1 MENFT
6 YFTPTKVFFGKDA
19 EGQVGEIVKSY
30 GFERVMLH
38 YGGGSVKK
46 TGLYDRVVAS
56 LKQQGISIF
65 PFGGAQPNPKVSL
78 VREGARLCK
87 EQGVDLVLAVGGG
100 SVIDS
105 AKVIAIAAKYDCDPW
120 EFSAKKVIPNRS
132 LPVGTILTLAASG
145 SEMSSSAVL
154 TNEETG
160 LKRGF
165 NSDENRP
172 LFSIL
177 NPELTYTVSPYQT
190 ACGIVDI
197 MMHTLERYF
206 SRSGAVDL
214 TDRVAEG
221 LVKSVIAAGKRA
233 MENPRDY
240 EARAALMWAGSL
252 SHNDLTS
259 CGREM
264 VLVVHQLEHELSGM
278 YDRIAHGA
286 GLAVLFPA
294 WMKYIYQYNIPR
306 FCQYAVRIWD
316 CDMDFAHPENTAM
329 AGIAATEQF
338 FRSLGMPP
346 RLSELDVGV
355 EGIDEMAEKCTFF
368 GTRTIADYIDLGK
381 QEIKDIFTLAL

>member
-1 MENFT
+1 MENFV
-6 YFTPTKVFFGKDA
+6 YYTPTKVFFGKDT
-19 EGQVGEIVKSY
+19 EKQVGEIVKGY
-30 GFERVMLH
+30 GFSRVMLH
-38 YGGGSVKK
+38 YGGGSIQKS
-46 TGLYDRVVAS
+46 GLYDTVMAS
-56 LKQQGISIF
+56 LTAQGITVL
-65 PFGGAQPNPKVSL
+65 PFGGVQPNPKLRL
-78 VREGARLCK
+78 VREGAKFCK
-87 EQGVDLVLAVGGG
+87 ENDVDLVLAVGGG

-120 EFSAKKVIPNRS
+120 DFSSKKVMPDRS
-132 LPVGTILTLAASG
+132 LPVGTVLTLAASG
-145 SEMSSSAVL
+145 SEMSSSAVI
-154 TNEETG
+154 TNEDGG

-165 NSDENRP
+165 NSDQNRP

-177 NPELTYTVSPYQT
+177 NPELTYTLPPFQT

-206 SRSGAVDL
+206 SRSGGVEL
-214 TDRVAEG
+214 TDRIAEG
-221 LVKSVIAAGKRA
+221 LLKSVISAGKA
-233 MENPRDY
+233 VMQDPLDY

-278 YDRIAHGA
+278 YDRVAHGA

-294 WMKYIYQYNIPR
+294 WMKYIYKYNIAR
-306 FCQYAVRIWD
+306 FCQYAERVWD
-316 CDMDFAHPENTAM
+316 CAPDAENPENTVL
-329 AGIAATEQF
+329 AGIQATEDF
-338 FRSLGMPP
+338 FRSIGMPL
-346 RLSELDVGV
+346 RLSDLGIGV

-368 GTRTIADYIDLGK
+368 GGRTIADYIDLGK

>member
-6 YFTPTKVFFGKDA
+6 YFTPTRVFFGKDT
-19 EGQVGEIVKSY
+19 EQQVGEIVKSY

-38 YGGGSVKK
+38 FGGGSVKK
-46 TGLYDRVVAS
+46 TGLYDTVVAS
-56 LKQQGISIF
+56 LRQQGIF
-65 PFGGAQPNPKVSL
+65 VLPFGGAQPNPKVSL

-87 EQGVDLVLAVGGG
+87 EQRVDMVLAVGGG

-120 EFSAKKVIPNRS
+120 EFSAKTVIPDRS

-214 TDRVAEG
+214 TDRIAEG
-221 LVKSVIAAGKRA
+221 LVKSVIAAGRRV

-240 EARAALMWAGSL
+240 EARATLMWAGSL

-259 CGREM
+259 CGREQ

-278 YDRIAHGA
+278 YDRVAHGA

-329 AGIAATEQF
+329 AGIAATERY
-338 FRSLGMPP
+338 FRSLGMPL
-346 RLSELDVGV
+346 RLGELDIGT

-368 GTRTIADYIDLGK
+368 GARTIADYIDLGK
-381 QEIKDIFTLAL
+381 QELKDIFALAL

>member
-6 YFTPTKVFFGKDA
+6 YYTPTKVFFGKDA
-19 EGQVGEIVKSY
+19 EKQVGEIVKEY
-30 GFERVMLH
+30 GFSRVMLTF
-38 YGGGSVKK
+38 GGGSIKK
-46 TGLYDRVVAS
+46 SGLYDTVVSS
-56 LKQQGISIF
+56 LEAQGITVL
-65 PFGGAQPNPKVSL
+65 PFGGVQPNPKLKL
-78 VREGARLCK
+78 VREGVKFCK
-87 EQGVDLVLAVGGG
+87 DNNIDLVLAVGGG

-120 EFSAKKVIPNRS
+120 EFSSKKKVPDRS

-145 SEMSSSAVL
+145 SEMSSSAVI
-154 TNEETG
+154 TNEESG

-177 NPELTYTVSPYQT
+177 NPELTFTLPPYQT

-206 SRSGAVDL
+206 SRSGGVEL
-214 TDRVAEG
+214 TDRIAEG
-221 LVKSVIAAGKRA
+221 LVKSVIAAGKIA
-233 MENPRDY
+233 LEHPQDY

-278 YDRIAHGA
+278 YDRVAHGA

-294 WMKYIYQYNIPR
+294 WMKYIYQYNIAR
-306 FCQYAVRIWD
+306 FCQYAVRVWG
-316 CDMDFAHPENTAM
+316 CEMDFAHPENTAL
-329 AGIAATEQF
+329 AGIAATENF
-338 FRSLGMPP
+338 FRSIGMPL
-346 RLSELDVGV
+346 RLSDLGVGE
-355 EGIDEMAEKCTFF
+355 EGIEEMAEKCTFF
-368 GTRTIADYIDLGK
+368 GKRKIADYIDLGK
-381 QEIKDIFTLAL
+381 QEIQDIFTLAL